1 MKTELEGSLS
11 FLNTNGIKLRIFVY
25 YKVAGLA
32 NNAGNS
38 LVIAVF
44 SRGDFIFIVFV
55 PEYMIPVDWYPSDG
69 LSQPNA
75 EASIPWVLQNNISSL
90 CRNIKGQ
97 KQSSKFIGLYGLLD
111 KNLDSFSSS
120 GWEWNDAKDVG
131 CSL

>member
-1 MKTELEGSLS
+1 MVRCHDATCHQCFFPTHGRWLLLEKNSECDSICGDRVGSSLS
-11 FLNTNGIKLRIFVY
+11 FLNTNGIKLRIFV

-44 SRGDFIFIVFV
+44 SRGEFIFIVFL

-75 EASIPWVLQNNISSL
+75 EASIPWVL
-90 CRNIKGQ
+90 
-97 KQSSKFIGLYGLLD
+97 
-111 KNLDSFSSS
+111 
-120 GWEWNDAKDVG
+120 
-131 CSL
+131 